1 METLNFD
8 NECKT
13 DTKMIRMI
21 KSNDHIFG
29 MCNIVPRRSGLSV
42 DIWSDHK
49 GIQRQVLHG
58 GTPRIKITK
67 NNIFISVTISEN
79 PQIKVKSR
87 KISKSDQKDLEEGI
101 KYVARNYDLF
111 LKHYMDDDRNLF
123 DDEDLFNALR
133 ARGEYK

>member
-1 METLNFD
+1 
-8 NECKT
+8 
-13 DTKMIRMI
+13 MIRMI

-29 MCNIVPRRSGLSV
+29 MCNIVSQKSGLPV

-49 GIQRQVLHG
+49 GIKRKISHRR
-58 GTPRIKITK
+58 TPRIKITK